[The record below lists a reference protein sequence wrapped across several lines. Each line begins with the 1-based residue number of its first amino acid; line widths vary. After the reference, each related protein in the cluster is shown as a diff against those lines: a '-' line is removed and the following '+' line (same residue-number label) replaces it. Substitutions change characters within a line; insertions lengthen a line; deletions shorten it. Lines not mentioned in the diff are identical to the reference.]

1 MRAELAALLR
11 RARERSGLS
20 QAGLQTRL
28 AEALGVEAVSANT
41 ISRYERAVL
50 APTLGTLDALCEL
63 LGGEEGALL
72 RAFAQALGEGEAGGA
87 APQQRGRTKAGT
99 DRKPRTRKS
108 GD

>member
-1 MRAELAALLR
+1 VRAELAALLR

-72 RAFAQALGEGEAGGA
+72 RAFGQALGEGDAGA
-87 APQQRGRTKAGT
+87 AVPQPRGRTKAGA
-99 DRKPRTRKS
+99 DRKTRSRKS
-108 GD
+108 GG

>member
-28 AEALGVEAVSANT
+28 AEALGVDAVSANT

-72 RAFAQALGEGEAGGA
+72 RAFAQALGEEAGTA
-87 APQQRGRTKAGT
+87 ATQPRGRTKVGA
-99 DRKPRTRKS
+99 DRKSRARKS
-108 GD
+108 GS

>member
-1 MRAELAALLR
+1 MLR

-28 AEALGVEAVSANT
+28 AEALGVDAVSANT

-72 RAFAQALGEGEAGGA
+72 RAFGQALGEDDAGGTA
-87 APQQRGRTKAGT
+87 QQPRGRTKAGA
-99 DRKPRTRKS
+99 DRKTRSRKS
-108 GD
+108 GG

>member
-63 LGGEEGALL
+63 LGGQEGALL
-72 RAFAQALGEGEAGGA
+72 RAFAQALGEHETGA
-87 APQQRGRTKAGT
+87 VAPQPRGRTKPSA
-99 DRKPRTRKS
+99 DRRARARKS
-108 GD
+108 GG